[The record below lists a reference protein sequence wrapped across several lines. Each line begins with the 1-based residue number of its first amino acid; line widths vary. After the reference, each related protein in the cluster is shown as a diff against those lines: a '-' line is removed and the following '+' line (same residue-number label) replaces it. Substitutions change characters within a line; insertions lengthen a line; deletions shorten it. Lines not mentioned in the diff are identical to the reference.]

1 MSFNKLEPWMTT
13 PEQTRHIQDVVN
25 AYTEVEN
32 LIALA
37 FANGRSHHSVDTLA
51 ALLTD
56 VKVLVIGHFPPNTRV
71 GQGHNLFTGLDMNGD
86 YIEPY
91 LRCLS
96 KIWCDVGRV
105 GHGVDEDVAKVLF
118 RLVFAWTNRVPM

>member
-1 MSFNKLEPWMTT
+1 MTT

-25 AYTEVEN
+25 AYTQVEN
-32 LIALA
+32 LITLA